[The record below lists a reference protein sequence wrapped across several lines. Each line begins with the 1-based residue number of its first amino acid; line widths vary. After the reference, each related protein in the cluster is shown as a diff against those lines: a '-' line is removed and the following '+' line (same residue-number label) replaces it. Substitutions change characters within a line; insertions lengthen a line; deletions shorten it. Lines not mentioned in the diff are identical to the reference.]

1 MKDKRLIIN
10 IFTIITLILIIYF
23 ITRVEQ
29 TKFSCYIGET
39 NQYGVKLKEY
49 VDITL
54 KKDKINDISYKK
66 TIIIPQNY
74 ISDIKDIKRE
84 LEYNYKYLKGVNIIE
99 DGNKITIKA
108 KITKGT
114 IILNPLSF
122 TYTNKLETRFKVNTK
137 SPNNI
142 TLSIGDEQTEGKLTS
157 NLSKKGYRCS

>member
-1 MKDKRLIIN
+1 MKGKRLIIN

-66 TIIIPQNY
+66 IIVIPQNY

-108 KITKGT
+108 KITKGP
-114 IILNPLSF
+114 IILHKQIR
-122 TYTNKLETRFKVNTK
+122 NK
-137 SPNNI
+137 I
-142 TLSIGDEQTEGKLTS
+142 
-157 NLSKKGYRCS
+157 

>member
-1 MKDKRLIIN
+1 MKGKRLIIN

-66 TIIIPQNY
+66 TIVIPQNY
-74 ISDIKDIKRE
+74 ISDIKGIKKE

-108 KITKGT
+108 KITKGP

-122 TYTNKLETRFKVNTK
+122 VYTNKLETRFKVNTK

-142 TLSIGDEQTEGKLTS
+142 TLSIGDEQTEV
-157 NLSKKGYRCS
+157 

>member
-1 MKDKRLIIN
+1 MKGKRLIIN

-66 TIIIPQNY
+66 IIVIPQNY

-108 KITKGT
+108 
-114 IILNPLSF
+114 S
-122 TYTNKLETRFKVNTK
+122 
-137 SPNNI
+137 
-142 TLSIGDEQTEGKLTS
+142 
-157 NLSKKGYRCS
+157 